1 MRRALRGAAPIV
13 LVMLLAGVASG
24 GEGPAIR
31 KVVVALPFE
40 EVELIVTSEAQQ
52 RNLNL
57 VNVMDIRKG
66 MENRGGT
73 FRKYKIY
80 QFCNLELGVR
90 ILAESLDYGAFQLC
104 SIVIYEVDASRTALV
119 SARQT
124 WVVQALPDS
133 PPSPAALALARQFE
147 RIIGEIFDAVV
158 EEARVKGR

>member
-1 MRRALRGAAPIV
+1 MRRALRGAAPII
-13 LVMLLAGVASG
+13 LVTLLTGVASG

-31 KVVVALPFE
+31 KVVVTLPFE
-40 EVELIVTSEAQQ
+40 EVELIVTSEAQR

-57 VNVMDIRKG
+57 VNVIDIRKG

-90 ILAESLDYGAFQLC
+90 ILTESLDYGAFQLC
-104 SIVIYEVDASRTALV
+104 SIVIYEVEASRTALV

-124 WVVQALPDS
+124 WVVQALPDP
-133 PPSPAALALARQFE
+133 PPSPAGLALARQFE
-147 RIIGEIFDAVV
+147 RIIDEILEAVV
-158 EEARVKGR
+158 EEAKAKGR

>member
-1 MRRALRGAAPIV
+1 MRRSLRGAASIV
-13 LVMLLAGVASG
+13 LVMLLAGIAAG

-31 KVVVALPFE
+31 KVVVTLPFE

-57 VNVMDIRKG
+57 VNVIDIRKG

-90 ILAESLDYGAFQLC
+90 ILAEFLDYGAFQLC
-104 SIVIYEVDASRTALV
+104 SIVVYEVDASRTALV

-124 WVVQALPDS
+124 WVVQALPGP

-147 RIIGEIFDAVV
+147 RIIDEIFDAVV